1 MAFISLAP
9 SALPVFL
16 RNENTAKLILKAVKH
31 MNVDDPAIL
40 IQWNANGFNDNAVAN
55 CRNGVPGQTQAD
67 IVNYIVGNGGV
78 DFNGLNTLL
87 LFRNNLAIPTCQYQ
101 FPPRTH
107 HQAGV
112 ADVCLSVCR
121 INKLS
126 AAGRIDYEPFDYPLM
141 VISCVMWRKPIYG
154 ILRRGDNRRDTKI
167 YLIFSSEIQTS
178 IASMK
183 HERHLITNRK
193 NGSFIYQHYK

>member
-141 VISCVMWRKPIYG
+141 VISCEK
-154 ILRRGDNRRDTKI
+154 RRQSTGHEN
-167 YLIFSSEIQTS
+167 LFVEIQTS

>member
-154 ILRRGDNRRDTKI
+154 IL
-167 YLIFSSEIQTS
+167 
-178 IASMK
+178 
-183 HERHLITNRK
+183 
-193 NGSFIYQHYK
+193 